1 MAKRPG
7 AVALAVGTALF
18 AVLSPGAAAAREGE
32 ALPRGVSGGYASW
45 NTAAPGLTGRGIAL
59 TTDRPAVQG
68 AADRS
73 WFPATGGGADPG
85 TGAAEVELGGIA
97 RLERSAAPGDPGD
110 PLVLGG
116 LRLELTGGGDGGGG
130 GGALH
135 VRAVRDGRAQEVT
148 LAEIAAGGAEPAVRA
163 GGMTWTGLRA
173 SLTDEG
179 AGLLSD
185 WSGEQFASGD
195 ALGVLDV
202 TAGTGAGGGASGDV
216 PSPPS
221 PTPTAPDT
229 PAPQPQR
236 ERMSAPV
243 ASVAHSALAPGEEQ
257 RVTGEGFAPGAVVLV
272 AIDGDTRYQAV
283 ADEEGRVAR
292 AFPVYATAVEGGHTV
307 ELSAVTAQQGA
318 AVAQFTVRTAN

>member
-7 AVALAVGTALF
+7 AVALAVGAALC
-18 AVLSPGAAAAREGE
+18 AVLSPGAAAAQEGE
-32 ALPRGVSGGYASW
+32 ALPREVSGGYANW
-45 NTAAPGLTGRGIAL
+45 DTDVPGLTGRGIAL
-59 TTDRPAVQG
+59 TADRPAVQG

-73 WFPATGGGADPG
+73 SFPATGGGADPG

-97 RLERSAAPGDPGD
+97 RLERSAGPGD

-116 LRLELTGGGDGGGG
+116 LRLELSGGGG

-148 LAEIAAGGAEPAVRA
+148 LAEFATGGAEPAVRA

-173 SLTDEG
+173 SLTGEG

-185 WSGEQFASGD
+185 WSGERFASGD

-202 TAGTGAGGGASGDV
+202 TAGTGAGDGASGDV
-216 PSPPS
+216 PPS
-221 PTPTAPDT
+221 PTPTTPDT
-229 PAPQPQR
+229 PAPEPQR
-236 ERMSAPV
+236 ERTSAPV

-283 ADEEGRVAR
+283 ADEDGRVAR

-307 ELSAVTAQQGA
+307 ELSAVTGQQGA

>member
-18 AVLSPGAAAAREGE
+18 AVLSPGAAAAQEGE
-32 ALPRGVSGGYASW
+32 ALPREVSGGYASW
-45 NTAAPGLTGRGIAL
+45 STAVPGPTGRGIAL

-73 WFPATGGGADPG
+73 WFPATGGGADPE
-85 TGAAEVELGGIA
+85 TGAADVELGGTA
-97 RLERSAAPGDPGD
+97 RLERSTGPGD

-116 LRLELTGGGDGGGG
+116 LRLELTGGGG

-135 VRAVRDGRAQEVT
+135 ARAVTDGRAQEVT
-148 LAEIAAGGAEPAVRA
+148 LAEFAAGGAEPAVRA

-179 AGLLSD
+179 AGLLSE
-185 WSGEQFASGD
+185 WSGEPFASGD

-202 TAGTGAGGGASGDV
+202 TAGTGAGGGPSGDV
-216 PSPPS
+216 PS
-221 PTPTAPDT
+221 PTPTAPGA
-229 PAPQPQR
+229 PAPEPER
-236 ERMSAPV
+236 EPLSAPV
-243 ASVAHSALAPGEEQ
+243 ASVARSSLAPGEEQ
-257 RVTGEGFAPGAVVLV
+257 RVTGEGFEPGAVVLV
-272 AIDGDTRYQAV
+272 AIDGDTRYQTV

-292 AFPVYATAVEGGHTV
+292 AFPVYATAVEGEHAV
-307 ELSAVTAQQGA
+307 ELSAVTGQRGA
-318 AVAQFTVRTAN
+318 VVAQFTVRAAN

>member
-7 AVALAVGTALF
+7 AVALAVGAALC
-18 AVLSPGAAAAREGE
+18 AVLSPGAAAAQEGE
-32 ALPRGVSGGYASW
+32 ALPREVSGGYASW
-45 NTAAPGLTGRGIAL
+45 HTAAPGLTGRGIAL

-85 TGAAEVELGGIA
+85 TGAAEVELGGTA
-97 RLERSAAPGDPGD
+97 RLERSTGPGE

-116 LRLELTGGGDGGGG
+116 LRLELAGDGG

-135 VRAVRDGRAQEVT
+135 ARAVRDGRAQEVT
-148 LAEIAAGGAEPAVRA
+148 LAEFAAGGAEPAVRA

-179 AGLLSD
+179 AGLLSE
-185 WSGEQFASGD
+185 WSGERFASGD

-202 TAGTGAGGGASGDV
+202 TAGTGAGGGAPGDV
-216 PSPPS
+216 PPSPS
-221 PTPTAPDT
+221 PTSPVSGA
-229 PAPQPQR
+229 PAPEPQR
-236 ERMSAPV
+236 EPLSAPV
-243 ASVAHSALAPGEEQ
+243 ASVAHSSLTPGEEQ

-272 AIDGDTRYQAV
+272 AIDGDTRYQAA
-283 ADEEGRVAR
+283 ADKEGRVAR
-292 AFPVYATAVEGGHTV
+292 AFPVYATAAEGEHTV
-307 ELSAVTAQQGA
+307 ELSAVTGQQGA
-318 AVAQFTVRTAN
+318 AVAQFTVRIAN